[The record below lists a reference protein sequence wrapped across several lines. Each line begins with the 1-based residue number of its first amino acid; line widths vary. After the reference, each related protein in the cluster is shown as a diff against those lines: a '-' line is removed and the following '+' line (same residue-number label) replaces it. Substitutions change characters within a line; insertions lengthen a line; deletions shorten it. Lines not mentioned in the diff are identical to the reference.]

1 MTLKCLFLPA
11 NELPLL
17 LIIWVITLIVA
28 SIKALV
34 WCLLCRLF
42 ALLAVHRPVVRLG
55 ALALLAVHTLA
66 DHSPGLADHTVVAP
80 AGQIH
85 LHHIVVPVQA
95 GHIHLDQRA
104 VHLELPHSFSS
115 YQKQSPE
122 PERLQALLQI
132 QELE

>member
-34 WCLLCRLF
+34 WCLLCRPRCWLCIV
-42 ALLAVHRPVVRLG
+42 LWCKWS
-55 ALALLAVHTLA
+55 LALLAVHTAA